1 MHPNDLG
8 EHIKGNEYFKVPKH
22 TPVSISEIAGRTVC
36 RLLVRDTAGESES
49 TFLNDNVPSWV
60 TDVVVERVP
69 PKFIKIPFYLLPHP
83 QMTKQDRMKKDR
95 LVANEFIQCRKV
107 CDHVLDK
114 VLGAE
119 TTPGSGIASNSQSD
133 ANSEGSL
140 VPPEDKIELLCNDE
154 VSKTRLRRTIA
165 HHTDCLLNFTDFGP
179 QHGPANSPPLYLET
193 IGRSNNSLQDKTK
206 FQLSPTLSLMH
217 TYTHS
222 NTFRA

>member
-1 MHPNDLG
+1 MLFKQFVPPPYNVCHFRQINYGNLLLQALLEHWSHPHSVHPNDHHLG
-8 EHIKGNEYFKVPKH
+8 GDHAKGNEYFKVPKH
-22 TPVSISEIAGRTVC
+22 TPVSISEMAGRTVC
-36 RLLVRDTAGESES
+36 RLLVRDTAGETES

-83 QMTKQDRMKKDR
+83 HMTKQDRMKKDR

-119 TTPGSGIASNSQSD
+119 TTPNSGIASNSQSD

-140 VPPEDKIELLCNDE
+140 VPPEDKIELLCND
-154 VSKTRLRRTIA
+154 VVCLCFKCIYLFTI
-165 HHTDCLLNFTDFGP
+165 
-179 QHGPANSPPLYLET
+179 
-193 IGRSNNSLQDKTK
+193 
-206 FQLSPTLSLMH
+206 
-217 TYTHS
+217 
-222 NTFRA
+222 

>member
-1 MHPNDLG
+1 MLQALLEHWTHPHSIHQNDLG

-49 TFLNDNVPSWV
+49 SFLNDNVPSWV

-83 QMTKQDRMKKDR
+83 QMPKMERMKKDR

-119 TTPGSGIASNSQSD
+119 TTPSSGIASNSQSD

-140 VPPEDKIELLCNDE
+140 VPPEDKIELSCNDV
-154 VSKTRLRRTIA
+154 VS
-165 HHTDCLLNFTDFGP
+165 
-179 QHGPANSPPLYLET
+179 
-193 IGRSNNSLQDKTK
+193 
-206 FQLSPTLSLMH
+206 
-217 TYTHS
+217 
-222 NTFRA
+222 